1 MESSERTQSGSGPF
15 RGPRSS
21 RTGLFL
27 RGGKRGTDTHRG
39 KATVREMGGGVPP
52 ANSAGHPTQASGP
65 RTRMGLDWTSDCTPA
80 QTPNWGL
87 HSRVHSLASNCAPG
101 PRVSPPGFLKLL
113 PAPHSAL
120 LEASLL
126 CADALFS
133 SSFPSLLPLKALLP
147 ALHTLTRTHAVA
159 RLRLPSPLPGRPSK
173 YSLQS
178 LLTPAANQG
187 RGPWG
192 DHALCLP
199 PTPLQGE
206 GGSPLPV
213 PSLVP

>member
-1 MESSERTQSGSGPF
+1 MESSERRRIKRWPF
-15 RGPRSS
+15 RGPRST

-39 KATVREMGGGVPP
+39 KAAVREMGGVPP
-52 ANSAGHPTQASGP
+52 ANSAGHPTPASGP

-87 HSRVHSLASNCAPG
+87 PSRVHTLASNCAPG

-133 SSFPSLLPLKALLP
+133 SSFPSLLPLQALLP
-147 ALHTLTRTHAVA
+147 ALHTLTCTQSLASA
-159 RLRLPSPLPGRPSK
+159 SPHPFQAGPQSTL
-173 YSLQS
+173 YS

-206 GGSPLPV
+206 GGSSLPV